1 MNVLIRRLR
10 GPALGVAA
18 GATFLAA
25 GCAISQQQ
33 ELAMGSQYASE
44 INNELPIVNDAAA
57 NQYINA
63 LGNRIA
69 SHGSRGIRYQFYI
82 VNSDVVN
89 AFAVPGG
96 YVYVNRGLIERAS
109 NTSELAGVLAHE
121 IGHVEER
128 HSVEQLERAQQAN
141 VGLTL
146 AYVLLGRNPGGVEQT
161 AINVGGGLYFARFSR
176 EAESEA
182 DADAVPL
189 LVASGINPNGLVTFF
204 QKLLA
209 DQQRQSSAVDG
220 WFSTH
225 PTTQDRIS
233 SVRTL
238 IARAPGSQLRGLQ
251 TNTSD
256 FSTFKSRLARYPAPP
271 KEYRS
276 S

>member
-1 MNVLIRRLR
+1 M
-10 GPALGVAA
+10 LGVAA

-63 LGNRIA
+63 LGNRLA

-82 VNSDVVN
+82 VNSEVVN

-96 YVYVNRGLIERAS
+96 YIYVNRGLIQRAS
-109 NTSELAGVLAHE
+109 STSELAGVLAHE

-146 AYVLLGRNPGGVEQT
+146 AYVLLGRNPGGAEQT

-176 EAESEA
+176 EAENEA

-189 LVASGINPNGLVTFF
+189 MVASGLHPNGLVSFF
-204 QKLLA
+204 QKMMA
-209 DQQRQSSAVDG
+209 DQARQPSAVEN

-225 PTTQDRIS
+225 PTTQERID
-233 SVRTL
+233 VAKAL
-238 IARAPGSQLRGLQ
+238 VARVPSSQLRGLQ
-251 TNTSD
+251 TTTSD
-256 FSTFKSRLARYPAPP
+256 FQTFKSRLARYPAPP
-271 KEYRS
+271 AQYRS
-276 S
+276 R